1 MDTIVG
7 LGKGGCNITKNFDQ
21 YPQYNTIC
29 IDTEDDDYTNFLHL
43 PEQSCHE
50 EYEGNHTPL
59 DLSKC
64 GDHVGFFCVGAGRVS
79 GAALRILEQ
88 LKDKLVW
95 VYFIKADPTDLSER
109 GRLRERATF
118 FILQEFARCNL
129 IDRIYLL
136 ENKKIEEYLEEVSI
150 FNYWDKLNE
159 TISST
164 VHMLNYLR
172 HTKPVMSTFT
182 TAHEAAKIQ
191 TLGFFDPQTGQERVF
206 YDLQFPRQ
214 RLYYYAIEEDKLKKE
229 GKLLSEIKKQ
239 VKSATTERCVT
250 NYGIYATQYKQDYC
264 YVELFSSFI
273 QEQDLPER

>member
-1 MDTIVG
+1 MDTIIG
-7 LGKGGCNITKNFDQ
+7 LGKGGCNIAKNFGQ

-29 IDTEDDDYTNFLHL
+29 IDTEDAGHDNFLQL
-43 PEQSCHE
+43 PEQKCHE
-50 EYEGNHTPL
+50 DYERYYGGL
-59 DLSKC
+59 DLSAC
-64 GDHVGFFCVGAGRVS
+64 RDHVGVFCVGAGRIS
-79 GAALRILEQ
+79 GAILRILEQ
-88 LKDKLVW
+88 IKDKRVW
-95 VYFIKADPTDLSER
+95 VYFIKADPTDISDR
-109 GRLRERATF
+109 GKLRERATF
-118 FILQEFARCNL
+118 FILQEFARCGL

-164 VHMLNYLR
+164 VHMLNYFR
-172 HTKPVMSTFT
+172 HADPVMSTFT
-182 TAHEAAKIQ
+182 SVHEAAKIQ
-191 TLGFFDPQTGQERVF
+191 TIGFLDSKTGEEKLF
-206 YDLQFPRQ
+206 YDLQFPRH

-229 GKLLSEIKKQ
+229 GKLLSKIKKQ
-239 VKSATTERCVT
+239 VKSATTERCAT